1 MLKPQAEQTDD
12 KITSQAASLQLLL
25 FVDDRLNSRENIQQ
39 VQDYLHS
46 TDYPFELQ
54 IIEIGEQPHLVEHFK
69 LVATPALVKIAP
81 EPKQT
86 LAGSNLIAQLKKW
99 WAYWQASIDSA
110 ATEQASAKDLNSPSL
125 GYSAEVMQL
134 TDELFCLK
142 REKESLLEQLQFK
155 DQVLAMLAH
164 DLRSPLTAAFIAVE
178 TLELA
183 QHQLEPARAE
193 ELKEQLYGQARQQFR
208 IMDRMITDLLQASRS
223 MSAKLKV
230 EPQQLY
236 LQSLCREIVP
246 QVTKRFQSKSQ
257 AFKQDIPQDLP
268 SVYGDGELIRQV
280 IVNLIENAAKYTPQ
294 GGTIS
299 LTVVHR
305 TAQKIQVSI
314 ADTGPGIPK
323 EQQEHIFERH
333 FRLKRDASQEGYGL
347 GLSLCRNIIRA
358 HYGQIWVDSSDQG
371 SCFHFTLPVYR

>member
-1 MLKPQAEQTDD
+1 MLKPQAEQTDG
-12 KITSQAASLQLLL
+12 ITSQAASLQLLL
-25 FVDDRLNSRENIQQ
+25 FVDNRLNSRENIQQ
-39 VQDYLHS
+39 VQDYLS
-46 TDYPFELQ
+46 KADSPYDLQ

-99 WAYWQASIDSA
+99 WTYWQASIDA
-110 ATEQASAKDLNSPSL
+110 AANEHGSEKELNSHSL
-125 GYSAEVMQL
+125 RHSAEVMQL
-134 TDELFCLK
+134 TDQLFGLK
-142 REKESLLEQLQFK
+142 QEKEALLEQLQFK

-164 DLRSPLTAAFIAVE
+164 DLRSPLTAASIAVE

-183 QHQLEPARAE
+183 HQLEPARAE

-208 IMDRMITDLLQASRS
+208 IMDRMITELLQASLS
-223 MSAKLKV
+223 MSAKLKI

-236 LQSLCREIVP
+236 LQSLCWEIVP
-246 QVTKRFQSKSQ
+246 QVKKCFQSKSQ
-257 AFKQDIPQDLP
+257 AFKQDIPQNLP
-268 SVYGDGELIRQV
+268 SVYGDRELIRQV
-280 IVNLIENAAKYTPQ
+280 IVNLVENAAKYTPQ
-294 GGTIS
+294 EGTIS
-299 LTVVHR
+299 LTIVHR
-305 TAQKIQVSI
+305 TAQKIQVSVC
-314 ADTGPGIPK
+314 DTGPGIPK
-323 EQQEHIFERH
+323 EKQEHIFERH

-358 HYGQIWVDSSDQG
+358 HYGQIWVNSSPQG